1 MQVLEF
7 IVNLVELVF
16 YAAVIVYIVRG
27 WIK

>member
-27 WIK
+27 WKK